1 MTRHHVLERRVEGD
15 GRLDGV
21 GLGRC
26 LQLADP
32 GWARGVP
39 LGPLGFNSPNI
50 AQRHAL
56 RIERTADI
64 SDFGLRLALQCRGSV
79 QLTALERMQHIQ
91 DSQGQI
97 LILACR

>member
-1 MTRHHVLERRVEGD
+1 MIASGVQGVVAEGGELTRHHVLERRVEGD

-39 LGPLGFNSPNI
+39 LGPLGFHSPNI

-56 RIERTADI
+56 RVERTAEKAFLL
-64 SDFGLRLALQCRGSV
+64 SDRV
-79 QLTALERMQHIQ
+79 
-91 DSQGQI
+91 
-97 LILACR
+97 